1 MAPPK
6 QGVTARNG
14 NNVFRG
20 RATQRTRYRGGSSTA
35 PDQEINVQGGENIFE
50 GDFSQE
56 AEEIAPAGGGN
67 NPNQPIIIIMPP
79 DNGRPVP
86 TPDPWPTPE
95 PRPTPN
101 PGGHTPGQ
109 STVSVPGAGM
119 QTVCPACGI
128 IWARNNS
135 MANYQTLL
143 RGGHIYS

>member
-56 AEEIAPAGGGN
+56 AEEIAAAGGGN
-67 NPNQPIIIIMPP
+67 NPNQPNIIIIPP
-79 DNGRPVP
+79 DNRRC
-86 TPDPWPTPE
+86 D
-95 PRPTPN
+95 PTPN
-101 PGGHTPGQ
+101 PDPGPRANPGGLPGHTPGQ

>member
-6 QGVTARNG
+6 QGVTASNG

-20 RATQRTRYRGGSSTA
+20 KATQRTRYGANSSGA
-35 PDQEINVQGGENIFE
+35 SDQDISVQDGENIFE

-56 AEEIAPAGGGN
+56 SEEITGGGN
-67 NPNQPIIIIMPP
+67 NPNPPNIIISPP
-79 DNGRPVP
+79 DNRRPDP
-86 TPDPWPTPE
+86 TPD

-109 STVSVPGAGM
+109 SAVSVPGAGM
-119 QTVCPACGI
+119 QMVCPACGI